1 MSTDFESGN
10 WVYVVC
16 ASSRL
21 YRVCR
26 GKSGYME
33 HIEIIFF
40 IFLDSM
46 VSVQWNQF

>member
-10 WVYVVC
+10 WYMLYALPLVYIEY
-16 ASSRL
+16 AE
-21 YRVCR
+21 